1 MKILFVAEVF
11 YPENFLINDLAT
23 ELVKRGHQVEVM
35 TRQPSYPEGVVFPGY
50 RNDDYS
56 KDNWNG
62 ITVHRFKTIEGYKTS
77 KVKKIANY
85 YHYVQAGKQVIQQI
99 AEGMDVIFVYQTGPL
114 TLALPAVF
122 ARKKYRI
129 PTLIWTFDIW
139 PDAVYMYGFP
149 KVFPLTAFLSSIL
162 KKVYGQVDRI
172 LVSSR
177 QFIPTIEPYSAHQ
190 PIDYVPNWLI
200 AGEQV
205 KSKLRLPEGKFNFT
219 FTGNVS
225 KAQNLENVIRGFAE
239 AQLPDA
245 VLNIVGNGSTLEAHQ
260 QLARELKLD
269 NVLFHG
275 RWPYAEMADIL
286 SQSDAL
292 VLPLVSKAGIDK
304 TEPLKIQNYLQAGKP
319 IFGVINGAGRA
330 IIEEYQLGSCAHPDR
345 LDEIAQGFRDM
356 VCMTEPQ
363 KQAVAVQAQKLMAGR
378 FNRERVIDQ
387 IEKILQET
395 CDTHRTV

>member
-23 ELVKRGHQVEVM
+23 ELAARGHQVEVM

-50 RNDDYS
+50 QNDAYS
-56 KDNWNG
+56 KEVWNG
-62 ITVHRFKTIEGYKTS
+62 ITIHRFKTIEGYKTS

-85 YHYVQAGKQVIQQI
+85 FHYVSAGKQVIQKI
-99 AEGMDVIFVYQTGPL
+99 VDGVDVIFIYQTGPL

-122 ARKKYRI
+122 ARKKYAI

-139 PDAVYMYGFP
+139 PDAVYMFGFP
-149 KVFPLTAFLSSIL
+149 KVFPLTTFLRYIL
-162 KKVYGQVDRI
+162 RKVYRHVDRI
-172 LVSSR
+172 LVSSQ
-177 QFIPTIEPYSAHQ
+177 QFGPTITEHTGVKEV
-190 PIDYVPNWLI
+190 DYVPNWLI

-205 KSKLRLPEGKFNFT
+205 ESSLRLPKDKINFT

-225 KAQNLENVIRGFAE
+225 KAQNLENVIRGFVE
-239 AQLPDA
+239 AHLPNA

-260 QLARELKLD
+260 KLAKELKAE

-275 RWPYAEMADIL
+275 RLPYNEMADVL
-286 SQSDAL
+286 QQSDVL
-292 VLPLVSKAGIDK
+292 ILPLVSKAGIDK

-330 IIEEYQLGSCAHPDR
+330 IIEEYHLGQCAHPDR
-345 LDEIAQGFRDM
+345 IDEIAQGFAYM
-356 VCMTEPQ
+356 ANMTSEQ
-363 KQAVAVQAQKLMAGR
+363 VAQVAVQAEKLMADR
-378 FNRERVIDQ
+378 FNRKKVIDR
-387 IEKILQET
+387 IEAIIRET
-395 CDTHRTV
+395 ARVKVPV